1 MKTLLIASALTLI
14 ANTALANDI
23 YGAFVNPDVDS
34 THGNN
39 YGVTFP
45 VIQPRDF
52 EPSIVA
58 FHKGDPEYPQAFEG
72 DVGPRSQTIGALTA
86 YDHFVRGNPDTG
98 PVDRADPR
106 RYRSSAQAFALEAL
120 IDGDRI

>member
-1 MKTLLIASALTLI
+1 MKTLLTASALALI

-34 THGNN
+34 TLGNN

-45 VIQPRDF
+45 AIQPRDF

-58 FHKGDPEYPQAFEG
+58 FHKGDPEYPQVFERP
-72 DVGPRSQTIGALTA
+72 VGSGFHASGALTA
-86 YDHFVRGNPDTG
+86 YDQFVRGNPDTG
-98 PVDRADPR
+98 PADRTDLTPH
-106 RYRSSAQAFALEAL
+106 RSDAAQFALDAWR
-120 IDGDRI
+120 DGDRT